1 VVPYIQVLA
10 DIQAGNLDAVRAE
23 NRQHMAAVAFSVM
36 DRLSQGIAAGVRQPS
51 LVVTSLRRLLRIAA
65 VPPAAP

>member
-1 VVPYIQVLA
+1 
-10 DIQAGNLDAVRAE
+10 
-23 NRQHMAAVAFSVM
+23 VM